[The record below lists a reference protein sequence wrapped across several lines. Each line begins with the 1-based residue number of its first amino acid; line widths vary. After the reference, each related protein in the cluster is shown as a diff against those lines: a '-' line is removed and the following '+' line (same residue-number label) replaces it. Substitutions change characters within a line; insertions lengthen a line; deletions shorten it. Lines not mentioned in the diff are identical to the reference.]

1 VCILAQSGGRMF
13 DRIHHVAIIC
23 SDYAR
28 SKRFYVEILG
38 FEIIREMYR
47 EDRRSFK
54 LDLKVGDQYQIEL
67 FSFPNPPSRPSSPEA
82 CGLRHIAFEAEDV
95 KDIARRLNDLGIA
108 VEPIRVDEV
117 TNKSFTFFRDPDDL
131 PIEIYER

>member
-1 VCILAQSGGRMF
+1 MF

-38 FEIIREMYR
+38 FEIIREVYR

-54 LDLKVGDQYQIEL
+54 LDLRVGDQYQIEL
-67 FSFPNPPSRPSSPEA
+67 FSFPNPPSRPSSPEV
-82 CGLRHIAFEAEDV
+82 CGLRHIAFEVEDV
-95 KDIARRLNDLGIA
+95 EDTSRRLNDLGVA
-108 VEPIRVDEV
+108 VEPIRVDEA
-117 TNKSFTFFRDPDDL
+117 TNKFFTFFRDPDDL

>member
-1 VCILAQSGGRMF
+1 MF

-38 FEIIREMYR
+38 FEIIREVYR

-82 CGLRHIAFEAEDV
+82 L
-95 KDIARRLNDLGIA
+95 
-108 VEPIRVDEV
+108 PP
-117 TNKSFTFFRDPDDL
+117 FRPHCSDF
-131 PIEIYER
+131 RST

>member
-1 VCILAQSGGRMF
+1 MF

-38 FEIIREMYR
+38 FEIIREVYR

-67 FSFPNPPSRPSSPEA
+67 FSFPNPTSRPSSPEA
-82 CGLRHIAFEAEDV
+82 CGLRHIAFEVQDV
-95 KDIARRLNDLGIA
+95 KESARRLSALGVG
-108 VEPIRVDEV
+108 VEPIRVDEA
-117 TNKSFTFFRDPDDL
+117 TSKCFTFFRDPDGL
-131 PIEIYER
+131 PVEIYER